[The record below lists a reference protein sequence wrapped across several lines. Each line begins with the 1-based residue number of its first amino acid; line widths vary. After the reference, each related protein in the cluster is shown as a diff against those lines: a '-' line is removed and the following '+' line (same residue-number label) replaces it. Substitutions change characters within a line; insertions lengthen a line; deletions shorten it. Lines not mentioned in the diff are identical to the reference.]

1 MQASYFA
8 LFRDLMGDL
17 RHKPEQALLV
27 GFQDVRSFACSQCA
41 QCCYV
46 PWHVIVDRS
55 FHDHWSAHFNAQ
67 PDPRFADLFTVLE
80 QPSDLEYAKINKHP
94 GTHRCRFLEP
104 DNRCWLHQHFGPEA
118 KPLGCQFYPHA
129 VHPRGG
135 AYLAHFL
142 MKSCQTSARR
152 LNEVPELGYSLIE
165 RRPESLEPGAAR
177 FALGEGLPWFDEYT
191 LPLWIGLCLDTI
203 QSAQQDQL
211 PVRQIERQLYNA
223 LELLINGLP
232 SGINPD
238 TRLQDLQ
245 LQATYRE
252 HFRLLN
258 RYIQPPEPP
267 SRSVIAW
274 VLSLIPALRS
284 EEALHQRFLG
294 DQPLPV
300 LSRAESDVLNTHLR
314 HYLQHQLLAPAR
326 WIAGE
331 ASLCL
336 QHLML
341 GIHILLIQLL
351 AVLYREIEQRPLH
364 PEMIRQAVNMVEGS
378 LGQDRG
384 WFRRHELDR
393 WSAQDCLNWLDRLLQ
408 VDMSVPAL

>member
-1 MQASYFA
+1 
-8 LFRDLMGDL
+8 
-17 RHKPEQALLV
+17 
-27 GFQDVRSFACSQCA
+27 
-41 QCCYV
+41 
-46 PWHVIVDRS
+46 VIVDRN
-55 FHDHWSAHFNAQ
+55 FHDHWQTHFSAR

-104 DNRCWLHQHFGPEA
+104 DNRCWLHQHFGPES

-152 LNEVPELGYSLIE
+152 LNEAPELGYSLIE

-191 LPLWIGLCLDTI
+191 LPLWIGLCLDTVQKARPE
-203 QSAQQDQL
+203 QS
-211 PVRQIERQLYNA
+211 VIQIERALCQA
-223 LELLINGLP
+223 LELLIAGLP
-232 SGINPD
+232 APSEPGQRI
-238 TRLQDLQ
+238 QDLQ

-252 HFRLLN
+252 HFRLLSLS
-258 RYIQPPEPP
+258 PPPAPQAP

-274 VLSLIPALRS
+274 AISLTPRLRS
-284 EEALHQRFLG
+284 EEALHRLYLD

-300 LSRAESDVLNTHLR
+300 LSPPEAELLNTHLR

-351 AVLYREIEQRPLH
+351 AVLYREIERHPLH

-378 LGQDRG
+378 LGQDRL
-384 WFRRHELDR
+384 WFRQRELDR
-393 WSAQDCLNWLDRLLQ
+393 WSAQECLIWLERVLKADL
-408 VDMSVPAL
+408 SSPEI